1 MHLASQKAKDLN
13 IIKQMKSANKKL
25 DEQLD
30 KLVFVKDSVKVP
42 TQVIPLKSENN
53 EELQDLDLITE
64 NQGKETKT
72 YSYFRSKR

>member
-53 EELQDLDLITE
+53 EELQDLDLIPE

>member
-42 TQVIPLKSENN
+42 T
-53 EELQDLDLITE
+53 
-64 NQGKETKT
+64 
-72 YSYFRSKR
+72 

>member
-53 EELQDLDLITE
+53 DSLQDLDLIPE

>member
-1 MHLASQKAKDLN
+1 
-13 IIKQMKSANKKL
+13 MKSANKKL

-53 EELQDLDLITE
+53 EALQDLDLIPE

>member
-53 EELQDLDLITE
+53 EALQDLDLIPE